1 MKKFKVTTRW
11 IGYSE
16 IEIEA
21 ESAEDAAD
29 RAMISE
35 YDPDNEK
42 RSLYDN
48 ESVIKVEAV

>member
-1 MKKFKVTTRW
+1 MRKFKVTTSW

-29 RAMISE
+29 RAMILE
-35 YDPDNEK
+35 YDLDKET
-42 RSLYDN
+42 RSFYDD
-48 ESVIKVEAV
+48 ESVISVEEL